1 MDRGQ
6 GNQRVGNRGLNGG
19 GDPWG
24 GSQEGKGVGWG
35 GGERSGSWGGGWRVS
50 PVKDVTIFDL
60 SQETEKEE
68 AKMMTVENL
77 FQHSSVPSNPPAKYF
92 KLDAHILYVNMAEN
106 AAQTVEKQVLSLPRS
121 TDLVSTGADQS

>member
-1 MDRGQ
+1 M
-6 GNQRVGNRGLNGG
+6 
-19 GDPWG
+19 
-24 GSQEGKGVGWG
+24 
-35 GGERSGSWGGGWRVS
+35 S

-77 FQHSSVPSNPPAKYF
+77 FQHSSVHSNPPAKYF